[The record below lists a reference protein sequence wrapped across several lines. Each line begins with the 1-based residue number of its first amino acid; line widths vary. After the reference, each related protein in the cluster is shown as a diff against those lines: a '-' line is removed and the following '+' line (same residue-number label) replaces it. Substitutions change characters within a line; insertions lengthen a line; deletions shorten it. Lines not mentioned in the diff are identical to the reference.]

1 MQQLK
6 MTCNLFVT
14 GNAGAMRRIRHLSHM
29 IIVFVG
35 YIYIYSHLLPMTLT
49 EPQLLWSLCLVLV
62 FLIHNST
69 VCSTCGNSV
78 NPRGT
83 ELFASL
89 YAHLMNANTFSYPVK
104 SGMRLANTGL
114 LFICTISRII
124 SRLFPIA

>member
-35 YIYIYSHLLPMTLT
+35 YRCPPVYIYIYIYSHLLPMTLT

-62 FLIHNST
+62 F
-69 VCSTCGNSV
+69 
-78 NPRGT
+78 
-83 ELFASL
+83 
-89 YAHLMNANTFSYPVK
+89 
-104 SGMRLANTGL
+104 
-114 LFICTISRII
+114 
-124 SRLFPIA
+124 

>member
-35 YIYIYSHLLPMTLT
+35 YIYIYIYIYIYYIYSHLLPMTLT

-62 FLIHNST
+62 F
-69 VCSTCGNSV
+69 
-78 NPRGT
+78 
-83 ELFASL
+83 
-89 YAHLMNANTFSYPVK
+89 
-104 SGMRLANTGL
+104 
-114 LFICTISRII
+114 
-124 SRLFPIA
+124 

>member
-35 YIYIYSHLLPMTLT
+35 YIYIYIYIYSHLLPMTLT

-62 FLIHNST
+62 F
-69 VCSTCGNSV
+69 
-78 NPRGT
+78 
-83 ELFASL
+83 
-89 YAHLMNANTFSYPVK
+89 
-104 SGMRLANTGL
+104 
-114 LFICTISRII
+114 
-124 SRLFPIA
+124 